1 LAVAKCEV
9 YFSAFFVAL
18 VQGYVFIATLVA
30 SQFLAR
36 GSRSTVGDLLQSR
49 VTKAEVGAV
58 ACTGAKALLVLV
70 VMGSL
75 KG

>member
-1 LAVAKCEV
+1 
-9 YFSAFFVAL
+9 
-18 VQGYVFIATLVA
+18 
-30 SQFLAR
+30 
-36 GSRSTVGDLLQSR
+36 VGDLLQSR